1 MNHCLHRAAQCG
13 DKGKI
18 PKFSSFWS
26 SSNRIIKTMRS
37 KWQLSKLSD
46 RLILIWWILNLA
58 LILTEMSYHVSGSYL
73 VYYRGLNH
81 FLCTLEVSK
90 LGIFICCRTG
100 AATPTK
106 QIYFL
111 SIDEVSKDYIFF
123 IAVILFYIFPPH

>member
-1 MNHCLHRAAQCG
+1 M
-13 DKGKI
+13 
-18 PKFSSFWS
+18 
-26 SSNRIIKTMRS
+26 
-37 KWQLSKLSD
+37 
-46 RLILIWWILNLA
+46 A
-58 LILTEMSYHVSGSYL
+58 LILTGMNYRVSGRYL

-123 IAVILFYIFPPH
+123 IAVILFYMFSPHSLKGKQKEEGIIVTYVKKILQSYV